1 MTIKIDML
9 RCFVAVCDHGGLA
22 GAAEALGRTPSA
34 VSMMLK
40 QFEDHLAA
48 PLFEGARKSRLTP
61 LGQMIHAEARRELDH
76 FARTVAMIEGH
87 SRAELGFVRLAV
99 TPSVATAVLPTVI
112 RRFMADHPKVRVDL
126 RDMNSS
132 AVQRELERERADIGV
147 ATLGPMPGF
156 DRKRLFSDG
165 FGIVCRSDHPLAA
178 ERGSVGWA
186 EIAEHDLIANGL
198 CGLIREEAFAPI
210 LAASRLS
217 VPNTAS
223 LLGFVRAGAGI
234 TILPRLAVMQDSDGL
249 VFRPLAET
257 SVRRDV
263 HVVSQPVHNL
273 APAARAFLAALLDA
287 DISGYLD
294 NRRSRVQ
301 SS

>member
-1 MTIKIDML
+1 MSIKIDML

-22 GAAEALGRTPSA
+22 GAAETLGRTPSA

-99 TPSVATAVLPTVI
+99 TPSIATAVLPPVI

-132 AVQRELERERADIGV
+132 AVQHELERERADIGV
-147 ATLGPMPGF
+147 ATLGPMTGF
-156 DRKRLFSDG
+156 DRRKLFTDG
-165 FGIVCRSDHPLAA
+165 FGIVCRADHPLGA
-178 ERGSVGWA
+178 ERGSVRWA
-186 EIAEHDLIANGL
+186 DIAGYDLIANGL
-198 CGLIREEAFAPI
+198 CDLIREEAFAPI

-217 VPNTAS
+217 VPSTAS
-223 LLGFVRAGAGI
+223 LLGFVRAGVGI
-234 TILPRLAVMQDSDGL
+234 TILPRLAVQADNDGL
-249 VFRPLAET
+249 IFRHLAET
-257 SVRRDV
+257 SAHRDV
-263 HVVSQPVHNL
+263 HVVSQPVQNL
-273 APAARAFLAALLDA
+273 APAARAFLEMLRAAGLPEHLE
-287 DISGYLD
+287 
-294 NRRSRVQ
+294 
-301 SS
+301 

>member
-1 MTIKIDML
+1 MSIKIDML

-61 LGQMIHAEARRELDH
+61 LGEMIHAEARRELDH

-99 TPSVATAVLPTVI
+99 TPSVATAVLPSVI
-112 RRFMADHPKVRVDL
+112 RSFMADHPKVRVDL
-126 RDMNSS
+126 RDMNSA
-132 AVQRELERERADIGV
+132 AVQHELERERADIGI

-178 ERGSVGWA
+178 ERGSVGWT

-198 CGLIREEAFAPI
+198 CDLIREEAFAPI

-223 LLGFVRAGAGI
+223 LLGFVRAGVGI
-234 TILPRLAVMQDSDGL
+234 TILPRLAVLEERDGL

-257 SVRRDV
+257 AAQRDV
-263 HVVSQPVHNL
+263 HVVSQPVQKL
-273 APAARAFLAALLDA
+273 APAARAFLAALGEIGLSGILD
-287 DISGYLD
+287 
-294 NRRSRVQ
+294 RRS
-301 SS
+301 S

>member
-1 MTIKIDML
+1 
-9 RCFVAVCDHGGLA
+9 
-22 GAAEALGRTPSA
+22 
-34 VSMMLK
+34 MMLK

-87 SRAELGFVRLAV
+87 SRAELGCVRLAV
-99 TPSVATAVLPTVI
+99 TPSIATAVLPPVV

-132 AVQRELERERADIGV
+132 AVQHELERERADIGI

-156 DRKRLFSDG
+156 DRKRFFSDG

-186 EIAEHDLIANGL
+186 DIAGFDLIANGL
-198 CGLIREEAFAPI
+198 CALIREEDFAPI

-223 LLGFVRAGAGI
+223 LLGFVRAGVGI
-234 TILPRLAVMQDSDGL
+234 TILPRLAVLEEHDGL
-249 VFRPLAET
+249 IFRPLAET
-257 SVRRDV
+257 SAHRDV
-263 HVVSQPVHNL
+263 YVVSQPVPNL
-273 APAARAFLAALLDA
+273 APAARAFLAALIDA
-287 DISGYLD
+287 GLPGYL
-294 NRRSRVQ
+294 NRRPA
-301 SS
+301 